1 MSDSKKHHYIS
12 QFYLR
17 GFANPV
23 KTRNRGHHHLL
34 GVLDIKNAKKREDL
48 VGNVAFQNYFN
59 RLENFQLHEN
69 ELEDALIDVEGQ
81 ISQSVYEL
89 SESNVL
95 TDQIKDNLC
104 LLMSLFSSRTPHA
117 REKLKSENISVQD
130 ELHHALTS
138 FPHLS
143 EGRDDGVT
151 IEMLQYAKETGQM
164 EAVVPSQD
172 TLIYTELTL
181 VQDLAHQL
189 SQRVWSVLRPSDK
202 QDKFITSECPVVIIN
217 PNSGIEPIL
226 FSHTAVR
233 DPKVDVFFP
242 VTQDIAVYGIMEN
255 TAIPNMA
262 GSFFSALNTYVVNN
276 GGRHLFYNPTG
287 FSVMNENMEICGL
300 DDVLAYAH
308 EYNKVEKRNPSS
320 GPKSAAED
328 WKILDLK
335 DVIEL
340 IKKAMSEF
348 RKVAKPD

>member
-1 MSDSKKHHYIS
+1 MSNSKKHHYIS

-23 KTRNRGHHHLL
+23 KTKNRGLDHLL
-34 GVLDIKNAKKREDL
+34 GVLNIKNGKKREDL

-59 RLENFQLHEN
+59 RIENFQFHEN

-81 ISQSVYEL
+81 ISQSVYKL
-89 SESNVL
+89 RESDVL

-104 LLMSLFSSRTPHA
+104 LLMALFSSRTPHA
-117 REKLKSENISVQD
+117 REKLKSENISIQD
-130 ELHHALTS
+130 ELYHALTT

-151 IEMLQYAKETGQM
+151 FKMLRYAKETGQM
-164 EAVVPSQD
+164 EAKVPSQD
-172 TLIYTELTL
+172 TLIHTELTL
-181 VQDLAHQL
+181 VKDLAHDL

-202 QDKFITSECPVVIIN
+202 QGKFITSDCPVVIIN
-217 PNSGIEPIL
+217 PNSDIEPMPY
-226 FSHTAVR
+226 SHTAVR
-233 DPKVDVFFP
+233 DPKADVFFP
-242 VTQDIAVYGIMEN
+242 VTQDLAIYGVIEN

-276 GGRHLFYNPTG
+276 GGRHLFYNPIG

-300 DDVLAYAH
+300 DDVLAYVR
-308 EYNKVEKRNPSS
+308 EYNNVEKPNPSS
-320 GPKSAAED
+320 GPKSSAGD

-335 DVIEL
+335 DVIEV
-340 IKKAMSEF
+340 IKKSHNH
-348 RKVAKPD
+348 R